1 MEVKLNFKL
10 ASLQAR
16 APNTSNGC
24 SEIDSYLE
32 SGFHSLSQAL
42 TSLYWS
48 YQHPLQSAHD
58 NPEQRLRQTYWEENW
73 GSLGRLHI
81 PELWTLVKRRHE
93 NLFPSWQ
100 LHNTD
105 KSTALWTPSQS
116 FTGVRLL
123 GKDTNS
129 TNTTEDCSSKRKL
142 CSLLHC
148 RCSWVKWRQ
157 WNETGRWWHC
167 SSGAWTCGTVAF
179 EMCLASVGKCWGR
192 QGWECR
198 WGRWLNGAVV
208 LKLASDSIMKYISRG
223 FWWSKISSWTHNCK
237 NTLTP
242 VLCIQTRIKIAKTH

>member
-81 PELWTLVKRRHE
+81 PELGRAAEHLWRESMRTYFLAGSCTTLT
-93 NLFPSWQ
+93 NQQLFGRLLNHLLVYACWERTQIQPTLQRTAAPNANFVHCFIADAAEWSEDNETRQ
-100 LHNTD
+100 DDDDIAAQARGHV
-105 KSTALWTPSQS
+105 ALW
-116 FTGVRLL
+116 RL
-123 GKDTNS
+123 
-129 TNTTEDCSSKRKL
+129 
-142 CSLLHC
+142 
-148 RCSWVKWRQ
+148 RCAWR
-157 WNETGRWWHC
+157 
-167 SSGAWTCGTVAF
+167 V
-179 EMCLASVGKCWGR
+179 
-192 QGWECR
+192 
-198 WGRWLNGAVV
+198 
-208 LKLASDSIMKYISRG
+208 
-223 FWWSKISSWTHNCK
+223 
-237 NTLTP
+237 
-242 VLCIQTRIKIAKTH
+242 